1 MQLEEIK
8 VATENNRKAEGCF
21 SIPVKNAQP
30 LAGGGGDA
38 RMRAPLA
45 PAPLG
50 ILDTFLTDHKFSL
63 FGTMNSLIG
72 YDNNSIYK
80 VKLYAT
86 LKQGDNHGHA

>member
-8 VATENNRKAEGCF
+8 IATEDNRKAEGCF
-21 SIPVKNAQP
+21 SIPLKNAQS
-30 LAGGGGDA
+30 LAGGGDA

-45 PAPLG
+45 PAPHG

-72 YDNNSIYK
+72 YDNN
-80 VKLYAT
+80 
-86 LKQGDNHGHA
+86 